1 MNGNLFQRA
10 GMASLALALLSAFGL
25 GAAEVR
31 ADGRQRR
38 QARPAVHKARRP
50 SCATPQRSLMRT
62 PRQAQPIR
70 SHHGRRV
77 TQPRHG
83 YREVRYAP
91 PTPRRR
97 DNHIYRQPQP
107 RRAFNYSTPRCYEP
121 TVRYVDPRVRY
132 REPTVYVQ
140 PTVRYTEPTVYVQP
154 TSYVE
159 PGYCG
164 GAAGYVQ
171 PTSYVEP
178 GWYGGAA
185 GYVEPAPVVTA
196 YSYDAP
202 RYYVEP
208 TVVRRAHRVP
218 TCEVRQVY
226 RKPSCRDW
234 SAGVSL
240 SWGKSRCEPHRGWH
254 GWRPHRSYRSDRHHG
269 GFHIRLGR

>member
-1 MNGNLFQRA
+1 MNRQLLQRA

-31 ADGRQRR
+31 ADGRQRQ

-50 SCATPQRSLMRT
+50 SCATPQRSLIRT

-70 SHHGRRV
+70 SHSGRRV
-77 TQPRHG
+77 TQPGHG
-83 YREVRYAP
+83 YRELRYTP

-97 DNHIYRQPQP
+97 ANHIYRQPQP
-107 RRAFNYSTPRCYEP
+107 RRAVNYSAPRYYEP
-121 TVRYVDPRVRY
+121 TVRYVEPTIRY

-159 PGYCG
+159 PGY
-164 GAAGYVQ
+164 
-171 PTSYVEP
+171 
-178 GWYGGAA
+178 YGGAA
-185 GYVEPAPVVTA
+185 GYIEPAPVATA
-196 YSYDAP
+196 YYNYDEP

-208 TVVRRAHRVP
+208 TVVRRAYRVP

-226 RKPSCRDW
+226 RKPRCRDW
-234 SAGVSL
+234 SAGISL
-240 SWGKSRCEPHRGWH
+240 SWGKSRCKPHRGWH
-254 GWRPHRSYRSDRHHG
+254 RLRGGQDWRPHRSSRSDRHHG
-269 GFHIRLGR
+269 GLHLRLGR